1 MLNCEV
7 VGVLCKIFN
16 DVYEFFIMRLFCVE
30 DILEIKKVER
40 IFFYGKKVLFLK
52 LCLYE
57 EENM

>member
-30 DILEIKKVER
+30 DILEIKKKVER
-40 IFFYGKKVLFLK
+40 IFFYGKKF
-52 LCLYE
+52 YF
-57 EENM
+57 

>member
-40 IFFYGKKVLFLK
+40 IFFYGKKF
-52 LCLYE
+52 YF
-57 EENM
+57 

>member
-30 DILEIKKVER
+30 DILEIKKKKVER
-40 IFFYGKKVLFLK
+40 IFFYGKKF
-52 LCLYE
+52 YF
-57 EENM
+57 